1 MQVDDDDTENH
12 CDDTNYDCVFDNNE
26 INIIVM
32 ILVRGSHDHHVQDHH
47 THHRRHNYHDD
58 HNNHDDHHCNL
69 LNIYY
74 HNHDNHDDHH
84 CIVICSSY
92 MIIMIINII
101 ICSVPTMGLEAS
113 L

>member
-32 ILVRGSHDHHVQDHH
+32 ILVRGSHDHHVQDRHH

-92 MIIMIINII
+92 IMIIMIIFI
-101 ICSVPTMGLEAS
+101 ICSS
-113 L
+113 